1 MKTLQATHLPRDQM
15 RTDVAQDNHRAIE
28 HEQNAL
34 PQRLTTTTKTT
45 RHTMTKAIYC
55 LFYAISLLPFRLLYV
70 LADIECFMLY
80 NVIRYRRGVVRRNL
94 VTSFPD
100 KSEQE
105 IVQIE
110 KSFYHW
116 FCDYFFEAVKLLSI
130 SDAELCRRFTII
142 NSEEVEQCFKEGQD
156 VAAILGHYCNWEW
169 LSCVGMNLPLERET
183 GLIYHPLRNKA
194 FDYLFRKL
202 RLHEKHSRVIP
213 KQDILRYVLSR
224 KKEGIRNIC
233 GYISDQGPK
242 WKNIHLWLPFLNHEH
257 TPVFTGGERI
267 MRKMNNAVF
276 YVEMSRP
283 KRGYYTATYKLITRT
298 PNALEPDGITRRFFQ
313 MLEQTIRREPAYYL
327 WSHNR
332 WKRTKEE
339 FDRRFQVVNGKVI
352 ERT

>member
-1 MKTLQATHLPRDQM
+1 
-15 RTDVAQDNHRAIE
+15 
-28 HEQNAL
+28 
-34 PQRLTTTTKTT
+34 
-45 RHTMTKAIYC
+45 MTKAIYC

-80 NVIRYRRGVVRRNL
+80 HVIRYRRGVVRRNL

-110 KSFYHW
+110 KRFYHW

-130 SDAELCRRFTII
+130 SDAELRRRFTII
-142 NSEEVEQCFKEGQD
+142 NSEKVEQCFKEGQD

-202 RLHEKHSRVIP
+202 RSHEKHSRVIP
-213 KQDILRYVLSR
+213 KQDILRYVVSR

-339 FDRRFQVVNGKVI
+339 FDRRFQVVNGKVT

>member
-1 MKTLQATHLPRDQM
+1 
-15 RTDVAQDNHRAIE
+15 
-28 HEQNAL
+28 
-34 PQRLTTTTKTT
+34 
-45 RHTMTKAIYC
+45 MTKAIYC

-80 NVIRYRRGVVRRNL
+80 HVIRYRRGVVRRNL

-110 KSFYHW
+110 KRFYHW

-213 KQDILRYVLSR
+213 KQDILRYVVSR

>member
-1 MKTLQATHLPRDQM
+1 MQ
-15 RTDVAQDNHRAIE
+15 TDVAQDNHRVIE

-34 PQRLTTTTKTT
+34 SQRLTTTTKTT

-80 NVIRYRRGVVRRNL
+80 HVIRYRRGVVRRNL

-110 KSFYHW
+110 KRFYHW

-130 SDAELCRRFTII
+130 SDAELRRRFTII

-169 LSCVGMNLPLERET
+169 LSCVGMNLPFERET

-202 RLHEKHSRVIP
+202 RSHEKHSRVIP
-213 KQDILRYVLSR
+213 KQDILRYVVSR

-298 PNALEPDGITRRFFQ
+298 SNTLEPDGITRRFFQ

-339 FDRRFQVVNGKVI
+339 FDRRFQVVNGKVT

>member
-1 MKTLQATHLPRDQM
+1 
-15 RTDVAQDNHRAIE
+15 
-28 HEQNAL
+28 
-34 PQRLTTTTKTT
+34 
-45 RHTMTKAIYC
+45 MTKAIYC

-80 NVIRYRRGVVRRNL
+80 HVIRYRRGVVRRNL

-100 KSEQE
+100 KSEKE

-110 KSFYHW
+110 KRFYHW

>member
-1 MKTLQATHLPRDQM
+1 
-15 RTDVAQDNHRAIE
+15 
-28 HEQNAL
+28 
-34 PQRLTTTTKTT
+34 
-45 RHTMTKAIYC
+45 MTKAIYC

-80 NVIRYRRGVVRRNL
+80 YVIRYRRGVVRRNL

-105 IVQIE
+105 IIQIE
-110 KSFYHW
+110 KRFYHW